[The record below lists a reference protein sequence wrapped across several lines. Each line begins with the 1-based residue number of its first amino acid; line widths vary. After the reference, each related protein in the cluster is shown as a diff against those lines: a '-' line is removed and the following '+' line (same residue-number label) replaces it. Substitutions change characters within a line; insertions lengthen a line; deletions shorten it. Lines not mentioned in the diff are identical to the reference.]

1 MRKSLAAR
9 FALRSQACGSRV
21 PIYGTM
27 AGELAL
33 TDRDLYRSK
42 MKHQLSAV
50 LTALAFA
57 ACAHRPASVLA
68 PEPAP
73 EAAPP
78 AVVRE
83 PAKVLPPPA
92 VVHPSPAPA
101 PSGGARVSADS
112 AKRDRATLT
121 KADITKSAVAVFG
134 DSVAAGAPAFL
145 PTWDIDVRSYEA
157 QTRVQHYVA
166 MYTGPARD
174 RIMERLQVGARY
186 EPIIRAKF
194 REGGLPEDLYY
205 LALIES
211 GFDPNAYSKAAAVG
225 MWQFMTSTARDMGM
239 RVDWWG

>member
-1 MRKSLAAR
+1 MCSCPPAGVPPAVKSL
-9 FALRSQACGSRV
+9 F
-21 PIYGTM
+21 YG
-27 AGELAL
+27 GEHNGYEFVYPKGGPVLIAE
-33 TDRDLYRSK
+33 
-42 MKHQLSAV
+42 LSSPPAPTYSPVAV
-50 LTALAFA
+50 VTETSTTKAE
-57 ACAHRPASVLA
+57 PTLA

-92 VVHPSPAPA
+92 VVHPSPTPA

-166 MYTGPARD
+166 MYTGPSRD

-186 EPIIRAKF
+186 EPMIRAKF

-205 LALIES
+205 LVHGTPLEEVRPKSDIS
-211 GFDPNAYSKAAAVG
+211 SLAVVTPSRSA
-225 MWQFMTSTARDMGM
+225 Q
-239 RVDWWG
+239 